1 MNRNRVD
8 RRKQIVP
15 SRAQRAHRF
24 AVQAAKESRG
34 REKAAS
40 FIQQFYKSRLRR
52 PHVFMKGGD
61 LNQIGPDSEIGD
73 TVDYARYGLLR
84 DFLRNR
90 GDDTLTNDGLMRYY
104 QKVYTPDDR
113 YGELVLKVSFPDW
126 FVPFSGVFDD
136 PNDPLHPSR
145 TITKAKAKEA
155 VNRRKRKLRDIEGG
169 DIVIRDALFRNLPER
184 GRRFKNSPKDRP
196 SPQPFSFF

>member
-1 MNRNRVD
+1 MNEN
-8 RRKQIVP
+8 
-15 SRAQRAHRF
+15 SRIRDI
-24 AVQAAKESRG
+24 K
-34 REKAAS
+34 
-40 FIQQFYKSRLRR
+40 
-52 PHVFMKGGD
+52 
-61 LNQIGPDSEIGD
+61 
-73 TVDYARYGLLR
+73 DYARYGLLR

-90 GDDTLTNDGLMRYY
+90 LEPVGERDTLTSENMWYF

-113 YGELVLKVSFPDW
+113 YGEFVLKVPFPDW

-196 SPQPFSFF
+196 TPQPFYFF

>member
-1 MNRNRVD
+1 
-8 RRKQIVP
+8 
-15 SRAQRAHRF
+15 
-24 AVQAAKESRG
+24 
-34 REKAAS
+34 
-40 FIQQFYKSRLRR
+40 
-52 PHVFMKGGD
+52 MKGSD
-61 LNQIGPDSEIGD
+61 LNQMNENSRIRDIK
-73 TVDYARYGLLR
+73 DYARYGLLR

-90 GDDTLTNDGLMRYY
+90 GEDTLQNDEMRYF

-113 YGELVLKVSFPDW
+113 YGEFVLKVPFPDW

-184 GRRFKNSPKDRP
+184 GRRFKNSPKGGP
-196 SPQPFSFF
+196 SPPPFYFF

>member
-1 MNRNRVD
+1 MK
-8 RRKQIVP
+8 RKP
-15 SRAQRAHRF
+15 SHRQQK
-24 AVQAAKESRG
+24 AVKT
-34 REKAAS
+34 
-40 FIQQFYKSRLRR
+40 IQEFYKSRLKR
-52 PHVFMKGGD
+52 PHVFMKGSD
-61 LNQIGPDSEIGD
+61 LNQMNENSRIRDIK
-73 TVDYARYGLLR
+73 DYARYGLLR

-90 GDDTLTNDGLMRYY
+90 GEATLTNDEMQYF

-113 YGELVLKVSFPDW
+113 YGEFVLKVPFPDW
-126 FVPFSGVFDD
+126 FEQSGAEHNIYDILY
-136 PNDPLHPSR
+136 PER

-196 SPQPFSFF
+196 SPQPFYFF

>member
-40 FIQQFYKSRLRR
+40 FIQQFYKSRLKR
-52 PHVFMKGGD
+52 PHVFTGMKGKELVFRD
-61 LNQIGPDSEIGD
+61 IQP
-73 TVDYARYGLLR
+73 DYASYGLLR

-90 GDDTLTNDGLMRYY
+90 GEATLTNDEMQYF

-113 YGELVLKVSFPDW
+113 YGEFVLKVPFPDW
-126 FVPFSGVFDD
+126 FAPFSGVFDD
-136 PNDPLHPSR
+136 PNDPLR
-145 TITKAKAKEA
+145 
-155 VNRRKRKLRDIEGG
+155 V
-169 DIVIRDALFRNLPER
+169 
-184 GRRFKNSPKDRP
+184 
-196 SPQPFSFF
+196 